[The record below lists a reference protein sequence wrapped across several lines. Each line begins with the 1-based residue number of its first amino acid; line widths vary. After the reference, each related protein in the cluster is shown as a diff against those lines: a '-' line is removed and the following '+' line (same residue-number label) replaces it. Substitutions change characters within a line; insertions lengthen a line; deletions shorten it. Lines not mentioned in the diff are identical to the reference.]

1 MGGTRDTSPW
11 IQMTAL
17 RVFLKR
23 PRLSYGPCPC
33 MWTVRSL
40 CRWKRGSEDTVACDR
55 ACLATFLF
63 SHHTGVWKLLSVN
76 STSLCSGVLTN
87 ERCKESPFSSEHSP
101 MATLLA
107 CYFCEKGD
115 LQAWEIFHNL
125 FCEPCL
131 TNWPEVCLATQTSFR
146 RNEPASFH
154 WEMFSADV
162 VTHAFTQSLPCLF
175 S

>member
-1 MGGTRDTSPW
+1 
-11 IQMTAL
+11 MTAL

-40 CRWKRGSEDTVACDR
+40 CRWKRGSEDTVACNR

-76 STSLCSGVLTN
+76 STSLCLVVQEYWPTRDARSRLSLRN
-87 ERCKESPFSSEHSP
+87 IPRWPRCS
-101 MATLLA
+101 LA
-107 CYFCEKGD
+107 IFCEKGD

>member
-1 MGGTRDTSPW
+1 
-11 IQMTAL
+11 MTAL
-17 RVFLKR
+17 RVFLKS
-23 PRLSYGPCPC
+23 PGSFMDLVPACG
-33 MWTVRSL
+33 VRSL

-63 SHHTGVWKLLSVN
+63 SHHTGVWKLPSVN
-76 STSLCSGVLTN
+76 STSLCLVVQEYWPTRDARSRLSLRN
-87 ERCKESPFSSEHSP
+87 IPRWPRCS
-101 MATLLA
+101 LA
-107 CYFCEKGD
+107 IFREKGD

-131 TNWPEVCLATQTSFR
+131 TNWSEVCLATQTSFR

-162 VTHAFTQSLPCLF
+162 THAFTQSLPCFF